1 MSRSRACA
9 AGSVNGRAALRCSSS
24 GRCTPGPRR
33 CTTRWSRGSG
43 TGELA
48 GIVGTL
54 HLDIEE
60 DGTHRY
66 ELTYDL

>member
-1 MSRSRACA
+1 M
-9 AGSVNGRAALRCSSS
+9 
-24 GRCTPGPRR
+24 
-33 CTTRWSRGSG
+33 
-43 TGELA
+43 A